1 MKEINFNGLQIYDY
15 EGKGFPLV
23 FVHAF
28 PLNSKMYNPQVEFFK
43 DKFRVVTYDV
53 RGLGKSKS
61 VNNQFT
67 MEKYS
72 DDFLSVINHLG
83 LEKVIACGVSMG
95 GYIILRSYIKN
106 PDKFSKIILAD
117 TRAEKDDDTGLIN
130 RSNVISS
137 ILAGKRNEFVST
149 FLSKLI
155 NKKSYNNTELKKFL
169 EDIIADNSDEGICGA
184 QLALGTRVNSIDYLD
199 KFNVP
204 ALIIVGEDD
213 VLTPPSCAETMNKL
227 IKNSELKIIKE
238 SGHLTNL
245 ENPDAFNS
253 CILDFIE

>member
-15 EGKGFPLV
+15 EGNGIPLV

-28 PLNSKMYNPQVEFFK
+28 PLDSKMYKPQVEFFK
-43 DKFRVVTYDV
+43 DKFRVITYDV

-61 VNNQFT
+61 ANNQFT
-67 MEKYS
+67 MERYS

-106 PDKFSKIILAD
+106 PDLFSKIILAD
-117 TRAEKDDDTGLIN
+117 TKAEKDDDAAIIN
-130 RSNVISS
+130 RSNVIAN
-137 ILAGKRNEFVST
+137 ILAGKRNEFVSS

-155 NKKSYNNTELKKFL
+155 NKNSFENAELKNFL
-169 EDIIADNSDEGICGA
+169 EGLIDENSDEGICGA

-227 IKNSELKIIKE
+227 IKNSKLKIIKD
-238 SGHLTNL
+238 SGHLSNL
-245 ENPDAFNS
+245 ENPASFNS
-253 CILDFIE
+253 CILDFIV